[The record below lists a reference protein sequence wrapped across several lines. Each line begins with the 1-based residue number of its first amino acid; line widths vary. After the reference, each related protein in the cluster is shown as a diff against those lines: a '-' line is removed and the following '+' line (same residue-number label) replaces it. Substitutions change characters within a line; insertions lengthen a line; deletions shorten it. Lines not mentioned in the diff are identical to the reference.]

1 MSTSDQNA
9 HSRPDIFITGV
20 MKGGTTILH
29 DYICSH
35 SQVVSGS
42 QKEIH
47 YFSLN
52 YHEGTEWYDTHFRE
66 IPADKRTIDA
76 SPTYFDVANT
86 ALLPKLIRAYT
97 EDPRVI
103 LITRDPIERAISHFT
118 HLQKVN
124 KVACLEGM
132 SADEFFAQPFP
143 QAYGQTDDCLMY
155 LHLVLTFS
163 FYYRR
168 FVTYRHLFEKTQF
181 LALDNANLR
190 NDPKGVMSKVF
201 DFLDLEYE
209 DDKSFG
215 EVRRSNGSSLGNIST
230 QTYHRL
236 AELFYPDYEKFCHQ
250 AGFTFV
256 EAIAGSR
263 AA

>member
-1 MSTSDQNA
+1 MSTTTSTG
-9 HSRPDIFITGV
+9 STRPDIFITGV

-29 DYICSH
+29 DYICTH
-35 SQVVSGS
+35 SDVVAGS
-42 QKEIH
+42 LKEIH
-47 YFSLN
+47 YFSLS
-52 YHEGTEWYDTHFRE
+52 YDKGPDWYDEHFRDV
-66 IPADKRTIDA
+66 PAGKRTIDA

-97 EDPRVI
+97 ADPRVL

-132 SADEFFAQPFP
+132 QADEFFSHSFG
-143 QAYGQTDDCLMY
+143 QAYGQTDDVLMY
-155 LHLVLTFS
+155 LNLVLSFS

-168 FVTYRHLFEKTQF
+168 FVTYRQQFEANQF
-181 LALDNANLR
+181 LVLDNNNLR
-190 NDPKGVMSKVF
+190 TDPKAVMGRVF
-201 DFLDLEYE
+201 DFLDLDYQHH
-209 DDKSFG
+209 KSFG
-215 EVRRSNGSSLGNIST
+215 VVSYSNGSSLGHISS

-236 AELFYPDYEKFCHQ
+236 AELFYPDYEKYCHQ
-250 AGFTFV
+250 AGITFV
-256 EAIAGSR
+256 EAGPVSR